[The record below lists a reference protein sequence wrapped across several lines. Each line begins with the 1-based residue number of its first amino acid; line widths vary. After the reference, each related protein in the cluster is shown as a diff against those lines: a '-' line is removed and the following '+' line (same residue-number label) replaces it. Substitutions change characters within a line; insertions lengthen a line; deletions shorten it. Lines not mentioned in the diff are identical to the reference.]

1 MPDND
6 LRKPAPRV
14 IDTRQG
20 PIEYAEYGE
29 GPAVLCLHGAMGGY
43 DQSLLLART
52 IGDEGFRYIGVSRP
66 GYLGTPL
73 ASGKTSEQQADLC
86 AALLDTLGIFDA
98 LVMAVSG
105 GGPCAL
111 QFALHYRE
119 RCRGLVLV
127 DTCGQKVDTPIPLS
141 FKLTKLLMRCTT
153 IADAMGRKALA
164 DIDRMASRSIP
175 DPQLRAKTLEEP
187 EVGPLFRELM
197 ESTCS
202 RMAERI
208 PGTEND
214 ITVTRSNDYPLE
226 QIALPVLVIHGTE
239 DSMVPFEQ
247 HGKVLA
253 SRIPGAELLAIDG
266 GEHVS
271 IFTHNEEV
279 KPRVAGFMQVHAH
292 RRE

>member
-1 MPDND
+1 ME
-6 LRKPAPRV
+6 
-14 IDTRQG
+14 TRQG
-20 PIEYAEYGE
+20 PVEYAEYGE
-29 GPAVLCLHGAMGGY
+29 GPAALCLHGAMGGY

-52 IGDEGFRYIGVSRP
+52 IGDEGYRYIGVSRP

-86 AALLDTLGIFDA
+86 AALLDELGVSDVV
-98 LVMAVSG
+98 VMAVSG

-111 QFALHYRE
+111 RFALRHRE

-127 DTCGQKVDTPIPLS
+127 ATCGQKVDTPIPLS
-141 FKLTKLLMRCTT
+141 FKLTKLLMRCAP

-175 DPQLRAKTLEEP
+175 DPELRAKTLQDP
-187 EVGPLFRELM
+187 EVGPLFRALM

-214 ITVTRSNDYPLE
+214 IAVTRSTDYPLE
-226 QIALPVLVIHGTE
+226 EIAVPVLVIHGTE

-253 SRIPGAELLAIDG
+253 SHIPGAELLAIEG

-271 IFTHNEEV
+271 IFTHNREV
-279 KPRVAGFMQVHAH
+279 RARVAAFL
-292 RRE
+292 REH